1 MSVEGFV
8 RASGA
13 LMGIARDAFGAGV
26 GSVGS
31 PAIPPAPGAPA
42 GTGAALSALA
52 DRRAAIDAQLAALAE
67 RDAGSV
73 DRLGEAAHA
82 AAAGRDRL
90 DAVIGA
96 AQGDV
101 AALAPSADTP
111 QGRRAL
117 IDALARRL
125 RETSAALEHG
135 AADAATRAAAAS
147 DSAAGYVGAGRF
159 PAAPVPVPIPALPAV
174 SPGVWTAAAGPLS
187 SLLKAVC
194 WSSPGQLSQA
204 RGQLFAAGVSQVSWP
219 SGDDRDHRVD
229 TVIIRALSQR
239 GVRYSWGGGSP
250 AGPTRGQDGDI
261 GFDCSSLM
269 RYAYSGAGVDLP
281 RTTYDQVNLGRQVPR
296 YAICA
301 GDLIFSD
308 FDSRGPGHVQLAI
321 SPTQTVEAPTEG
333 GHVQISAVPAG
344 RIVVKRILS

>member
-26 GSVGS
+26 ESVGS
-31 PAIPPAPGAPA
+31 RPIPPAPGAPA
-42 GTGAALSALA
+42 GAGAALSALA
-52 DRRAAIDAQLAALAE
+52 DRRAAIGAQLAALAE

-73 DRLGEAAHA
+73 DRLGEAARA

-111 QGRRAL
+111 RGRRAL

-125 RETSAALEHG
+125 RETSAALERG

-174 SPGVWTAAAGPLS
+174 SPGVWTAAAPLS
-187 SLLKAVC
+187 SLFNSVC
-194 WSSPGQLSQA
+194 WMPSGQLSEA
-204 RGQLFAAGVSQVSWP
+204 SGQPFATGVSQVSWP
-219 SGDDRDHRVD
+219 SGDDHDHRVD
-229 TVIIRALSQR
+229 TVIRRALSQR

-250 AGPTRGQDGDI
+250 AGPSRGQDGDI

-296 YAICA
+296 YAICT